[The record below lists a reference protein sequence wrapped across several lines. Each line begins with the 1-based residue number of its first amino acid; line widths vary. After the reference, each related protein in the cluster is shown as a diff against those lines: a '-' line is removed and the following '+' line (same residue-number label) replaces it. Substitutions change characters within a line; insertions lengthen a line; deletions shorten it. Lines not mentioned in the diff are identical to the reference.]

1 MDVQISNGDKW
12 KRHLEISLTSTEFKP
27 HVEKTLRV
35 FQKQARLDGFRP
47 GKVPMHLV
55 EKLFSDEARRKA
67 IEELVPNLLAEVREQ
82 HRLRTV
88 GPAQL
93 DEVKIDENDGLKL
106 RATVE
111 VEPVAELK
119 SYSGF
124 TLDQAVYEVT
134 AEDVEEV
141 LGRLRE
147 QHSWLESVESGAQP
161 GHLVTVDIQVTD
173 AGGVPLIGRHH
184 KDQRFRIAEPDT
196 SDDDFTPQ
204 LIGVKPD
211 EMRMVR
217 ITAPDAEGK
226 PQEKYYRVEVKEV
239 AEVKLP
245 ELDDELARTVGNYE
259 TLAALRQAVGAD
271 LRAQAEQRSRE
282 ELNDAIIEEVLKHNP
297 LELPDGMLAA
307 YANAYFE
314 NLQETF
320 KNVQGLKEEDLR
332 EEARKR
338 TIRYLKWRYLR
349 EQVAEVEHLL
359 VNEDEMRAHLT
370 ALATARNEDPQ
381 RLINKTLND
390 EKTREDLRD
399 QLENYKVLAF
409 LAGKMKIEQRRV
421 LYKDRNKSR
430 IVTV

>member
-134 AEDVEEV
+134 VEDVEEV

-184 KDQRFRIAEPDT
+184 KDQRFRIAEPDA
-196 SDDDFTPQ
+196 SDDDFTPPSQ
-204 LIGVKPD
+204 PTAVATIH
-211 EMRMVR
+211 RAR
-217 ITAPDAEGK
+217 TAPRARIAIRSTIGRPRRSLEPGRAGSPRPEG
-226 PQEKYYRVEVKEV
+226 
-239 AEVKLP
+239 
-245 ELDDELARTVGNYE
+245 
-259 TLAALRQAVGAD
+259 
-271 LRAQAEQRSRE
+271 
-282 ELNDAIIEEVLKHNP
+282 
-297 LELPDGMLAA
+297 
-307 YANAYFE
+307 
-314 NLQETF
+314 
-320 KNVQGLKEEDLR
+320 
-332 EEARKR
+332 
-338 TIRYLKWRYLR
+338 
-349 EQVAEVEHLL
+349 
-359 VNEDEMRAHLT
+359 RAHL
-370 ALATARNEDPQ
+370 ASGPAV
-381 RLINKTLND
+381 
-390 EKTREDLRD
+390 RE
-399 QLENYKVLAF
+399 
-409 LAGKMKIEQRRV
+409 
-421 LYKDRNKSR
+421 
-430 IVTV
+430 

>member
-1 MDVQISNGDKW
+1 M
-12 KRHLEISLTSTEFKP
+12 
-27 HVEKTLRV
+27 
-35 FQKQARLDGFRP
+35 
-47 GKVPMHLV
+47 
-55 EKLFSDEARRKA
+55 
-67 IEELVPNLLAEVREQ
+67 
-82 HRLRTV
+82 
-88 GPAQL
+88 
-93 DEVKIDENDGLKL
+93 
-106 RATVE
+106 
-111 VEPVAELK
+111 
-119 SYSGF
+119 
-124 TLDQAVYEVT
+124 
-134 AEDVEEV
+134 
-141 LGRLRE
+141 
-147 QHSWLESVESGAQP
+147 
-161 GHLVTVDIQVTD
+161 
-173 AGGVPLIGRHH
+173 
-184 KDQRFRIAEPDT
+184 
-196 SDDDFTPQ
+196 
-204 LIGVKPD
+204 
-211 EMRMVR
+211 
-217 ITAPDAEGK
+217 
-226 PQEKYYRVEVKEV
+226 
-239 AEVKLP
+239 KLP

-370 ALATARNEDPQ
+370 ALAAARNEDPQ

-399 QLENYKVLAF
+399 QLENHKVLAF